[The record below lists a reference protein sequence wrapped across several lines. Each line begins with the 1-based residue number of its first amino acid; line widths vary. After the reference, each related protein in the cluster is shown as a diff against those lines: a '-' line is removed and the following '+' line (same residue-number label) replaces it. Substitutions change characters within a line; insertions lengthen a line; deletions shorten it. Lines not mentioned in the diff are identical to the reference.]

1 MIKISR
7 MADYGVLILAEL
19 AREPEALRTASGL
32 SEATGLPEPTVAKI
46 LKTLTGANILR
57 SARGVN
63 GGYLLREAPDR
74 ISVASIVTAL
84 DGPICLTACADGSEG
99 SCAVGESCS
108 LKGRWTGVNELI
120 KSALEAMS
128 LAELLESGTE
138 KVQKKA

>member
-32 SEATGLPEPTVAKI
+32 SDTTGLPEPTVAKI
-46 LKTLTGANILR
+46 LKTLTGAGILR

-63 GGYLLREAPDR
+63 GGYLLQKTADQIP
-74 ISVASIVTAL
+74 VAAIITAL
-84 DGPICLTACADGSEG
+84 DGPICLTACADGVED
-99 SCAVGESCS
+99 SCAVRETCS
-108 LKGRWTGVNELI
+108 LKGRWNGVNALI
-120 KSALEAMS
+120 KSALEAMT